1 MASRRRGTDLHDPD
15 LLQDAYY
22 ALFRR
27 TDRNRILSLIAF
39 CATALGDRRNFFA
52 A

>member
-15 LLQDAYY
+15 LLQGAHY
-22 ALFRR
+22 ALFL
-27 TDRNRILSLIAF
+27 TDRNRILSFIAF
-39 CATALGDRRNFFA
+39 CATAPGDRRNFFA